1 MLKNML
7 FTDSGVGGSTGS
19 WLATLGGDNTSLN
32 ISSMAISS
40 DGYIYILGT
49 CRISSVSSCLLAKY
63 DSYGVLQWCIKFTN
77 NDLVLGYDVEVGE
90 DGYVYVCGEFY
101 ATSHRVNSRLF
112 LAKYSS
118 SGTLQWQRQL
128 YLNGGLDDANI
139 SLSHDNSIYITGD
152 IYNASTKANDVFLAK
167 YNSSGDIQW
176 QRVFGGSREDYDSV
190 IAVSPDD
197 NYVYIN
203 TAPNNTTTYHRH
215 PALVKY
221 NSSGDIKWQKEIHAS
236 NDTERISDSS
246 ATCLVISP
254 NGYNIYTCG
263 STDGMYAGYT
273 IICKYSSSG
282 SLNWIRRISLSDF
295 YLESLNSIA
304 LDRDGSIYVLGSGR
318 TQSYHGILLA
328 KLSSYGD
335 LLWLRTITTSNHV
348 YSVGMTVVDDG
359 TIYIC
364 GLYMN
369 KGILAKITDKLI
381 LKSKRTTV
389 EFGPFTLQ
397 NVAGTVTTPALK
409 AITSSYSSN
418 GSSITSNASSL
429 QSVTVSLEST
439 LYMG

>member
-19 WLATLGGDNTSLN
+19 WLATLGGGDTSFGLV
-32 ISSMAISS
+32 SMTISS
-40 DGYIYILGT
+40 DGYIYTLGT
-49 CRISSVSSCLLAKY
+49 YSISSVSSCLLSKY
-63 DSYGVLQWCIKFTN
+63 DSYGILQWCRKFTN
-77 NDLVLGYDVEVGE
+77 NNDVYGRDVKVGE

-128 YLNGGLDDANI
+128 YLNGGLDSAKI
-139 SLSHDNSIYITGD
+139 SLSHNNSIYISGD
-152 IYNASTKANDVFLAK
+152 IYNASTEANDVFLAK
-167 YNSSGDIQW
+167 YNSSGAIQW
-176 QRVFGGSREDYDSV
+176 QRVFGGSREDYNSA

-197 NYVYIN
+197 NYVYLS
-203 TAPNNTTTYHRH
+203 TTTGNTTTYNRH

-221 NSSGDIKWQKEIHAS
+221 NSSGDIQWQKEIHSS
-236 NDTERISDSS
+236 NDTERISGSS
-246 ATCLVISP
+246 AKCVVISP

-263 STDGMYAGYT
+263 STDWIYAGYT

-282 SLNWIRRISLSDF
+282 SLNWIRRISPSDF
-295 YLESLNSIA
+295 YLENLNSIA

-318 TQSYHGILLA
+318 TRSYYGTLLA

-335 LLWLRTITTSNHV
+335 LLWLRTITASANV
-348 YSVGMTVVDDG
+348 SCSGMTVVDDG
-359 TIYIC
+359 DIYIC
-364 GLYMN
+364 GSYVS

-381 LKSKRTTV
+381 LKSKRTNV

-397 NVAGTVTTPALK
+397 NAAGTITTPALK
-409 AITSSYSSN
+409 TITSSYSSN